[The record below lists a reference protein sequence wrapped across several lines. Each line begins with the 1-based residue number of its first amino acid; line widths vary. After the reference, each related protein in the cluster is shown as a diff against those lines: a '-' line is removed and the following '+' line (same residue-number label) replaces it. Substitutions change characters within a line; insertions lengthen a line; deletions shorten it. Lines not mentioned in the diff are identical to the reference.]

1 MYQGPQDQRVLSG
14 VMDQESSA
22 WSIAPENYRY
32 AVNLIN
38 VNNRQQGSWT
48 NIISTLEIINPFL
61 RSGVNKCVGAFE
73 DVRND
78 SIIYFVYNSLGYDG
92 VYRWYNNVAGAANG
106 VIEKVYQVFSPSFY
120 TLYNPNP
127 LGFDPDY
134 LIAGVNLADDLL
146 LWTDYNRS
154 PKCMNIKRANLT
166 GKRKE
171 YNLYFNPN
179 LTFPTVFT
187 INTYTQGNPL
197 PTQTITW
204 ASNLLTI
211 DNIISNCLTAYA
223 NNAGITLAVKLEDK
237 GNYIHATLLQE
248 GDQYSIEITS
258 TAPTWGAIF
267 VADNFYPDGN
277 GIAPSPSPLSE
288 QLIERV
294 KYPPLCAP
302 TGRFQATGN
311 LGSFNAQ
318 VANVV
323 LQNTI
328 QPDLISYYTWY
339 NYSGLSVIS
348 DPLGYINAGG
358 TNQQGP
364 FSPGGPY
371 NVFAGYFVNNNPF
384 PITVIFTVELAITV
398 VGFAGGFTP
407 TNPSWLFYLST
418 QTNASIPPSNPQ
430 TLWQWTSAYGG
441 GQTYNITATI
451 QRTMQ
456 PTEEVGLFSTNA
468 GLSGSYTGTIFGNV
482 FSAGYNNFLS
492 DTYPRFRAKYIYKD
506 NQQSVYSAISDTV
519 VPLNGGQNE
528 VLVDFTDKRLEDVE
542 LVSDIK
548 NVVLAVSKDNGT
560 TWYDFVTLEQWQFA
574 GVGMQKYLYT
584 GVEALIPVS
593 TSEAILQYHDVPLL
607 SKAQEYVDDRVWDGG
622 IVKGYDK
629 VDINIDIDI
638 NYEFLAID
646 PLYSF
651 SLIEPPASISY
662 WRRGWRGYIGIAY
675 YDDADRKTAVCID
688 PNNSRIEIPYY
699 NETQTLDPAYLTLRV
714 YNEAP
719 QWATKYRFVRSQD
732 MSQSSYLIWCADELE
747 YVNEDDSI
755 VSPTP
760 VASTKYIRIGIANIE
775 FYVDKIYKG
784 AKTSFTYVDGDRVRF
799 IMNTAGTYFQQNDYV
814 IAKVDTTYVYVAYD
828 GSIGPASGSS
838 PALAQGAMLEFYSPR
853 PQIEKPLFYEFGDCY
868 RIMPLYS
875 DGLTLKIHEGGVT
888 NQTWANSPYFLSQ
901 FASPATSDLKTGDV
915 WFRNRRLFFNTS
927 TIPGYGERTRF
938 ISSLYPSEYT
948 DQVHDNNGRTNATDV
963 LGRVYYD
970 TGIGFSDQYISGTR
984 INGLNAVQPA
994 NTKQFNTIYGLIYKM
1009 QVINNDILR
1018 IIFGNGYQL
1027 SIYVNQGVIR
1037 QSQGGPA
1044 IISILDEVAANSHM
1058 IQRTMGTVN
1067 PESVVVN
1074 DEGDVMGYDEIEG
1087 VCWMSAGN
1095 GTVDISAYFMG
1106 STWHEY
1112 GYQRRRLDRKKSF
1125 APAVYDLEKDLY
1137 VVSLNTMPD
1146 TQEVLPS
1153 FNIKLPTFADTTAQF
1168 NIVLTPNNTVIYNGT
1183 SSSSS
1188 WYGILLQALVPAG
1201 YNVAIESDGSVT
1213 VTAPAL
1219 LGYEQSVMVIT
1230 VLYFG
1235 ERFVFTYPFTGGQAG
1250 GTNGTF
1256 EGKTLTYAKRKRGWV
1271 NYYDFNPEYYGR
1283 LRNQIAGFVDGKMY
1297 LHETGVGYNN
1307 FYGVQYGSR
1316 LGYVQN
1322 KDFPKVKNMLSQWY
1336 RGIGKWG
1343 AKLFNAPTGSYPWGQ
1358 ETEMTPSHFELQEDG
1373 YYASVLKNK
1382 LDPRFPNQDEA
1393 WVNGEDIV
1401 GDAPLI
1407 EMYNDETTEARLD
1420 TTKTLY
1426 LYSENS

>member
-1 MYQGPQDQRVLSG
+1 MYTGPQDQRVLSG

-48 NIISTLEIINPFL
+48 NIISSLEIVNPFL
-61 RSGVNKCVGAFE
+61 RNGINKCVGAFE
-73 DVRND
+73 DVRD
-78 SIIYFVYNSLGYDG
+78 GSIIYFVYNQGGYHG
-92 VYRWYNNVAGAANG
+92 IFRWYSNVPGSANG
-106 VIEKVYQVFSPSFY
+106 VIEKVYQVADPSAY
-120 TLYNPNP
+120 INYVVNP
-127 LGFDPDY
+127 LDFHPDY
-134 LIAGVNLADDLL
+134 LITGVNLVDELL
-146 LWTDYNRS
+146 LWTDYRKS
-154 PKCMNIKRANLT
+154 PRCMNIKRANLT

-179 LTFPTVFT
+179 LSFPTVFT

-197 PTQTITW
+197 PSQTITW

-211 DNIISNCLTAYA
+211 DNIILGCLTAYA
-223 NNAGITLAVKLEDK
+223 NAGITLAVKLEDK

-258 TAPTWGAIF
+258 TATTWGAIF
-267 VADNFYPDGN
+267 VADNFYPDEVGL
-277 GIAPSPSPLSE
+277 PSSPEIMTE

-318 VANVV
+318 VSNVV
-323 LQNTI
+323 LQSNSG
-328 QPDLISYYTWY
+328 PSVFFPWYYYT
-339 NYSGLSVIS
+339 GLSVIS

-358 TNQQGP
+358 TNTLTAP
-364 FSPGGPY
+364 PPY
-371 NVFAGYFVNNNPF
+371 GVFAGYIRNNNPF
-384 PITVIFTVELAITV
+384 PITVIFTIELTITV
-398 VGFAGGFTP
+398 TAFTP
-407 TNPSWLFYLST
+407 SGGTGISSWLIYLATST
-418 QTNASIPPSNPQ
+418 NNTVPPSSLQ
-430 TLWQWTSAYGG
+430 LLWQWTPAYGG
-441 GQTYNITATI
+441 GQTYNITVTI
-451 QRTMQ
+451 QRTLQ
-456 PTEEVGLFSTNA
+456 PTEQVGIFSTST
-468 GLSGSYTGTIFGNV
+468 GLVGNFSGTMFGNV
-482 FSAGYNNFLS
+482 FTAGYNNFLS

-506 NQQSVYSAISDTV
+506 NQQSVYSALSDTI
-519 VPLNGGQNE
+519 VPLNAGQNE
-528 VLVDFTDKRLEDVE
+528 VLVDFTDPRLSDLS
-542 LVSDIK
+542 LVSDVK
-548 NVVLAVSKDNGT
+548 NVVLSVSKDNGT
-560 TWYDFVTLEQWQFA
+560 TWYDFLTLEQWQFA
-574 GVGMQKYLYT
+574 GVGMQKYLYR

-607 SKAQEYVDDRVWDGG
+607 SKSQEYVDDRVWDGG

-638 NYEFLAID
+638 NYEFLALN

-651 SLIEPPASISY
+651 TLREPPVSITY
-662 WRRGWRGYIGIAY
+662 WRRGWRGYIGIVY
-675 YDDADRKTAVCID
+675 YDDADRKTGVCID

-699 NETQTLDPAYLTLRV
+699 NETETLDPAYLTLRV
-714 YNEAP
+714 YNQPPE
-719 QWATKYRFVRSQD
+719 WATKYRFVRSQD

-760 VASTKYIRIGIANIE
+760 VASTKYIRIGIDNIE

-784 AKTSFTYVDGDRVRF
+784 AKTSFTYVDGDRIRF

-814 IAKVDTTYVYVAYD
+814 IAKVDTTFVYVAYD
-828 GSIGPASGSS
+828 GSIGLASGTS

-868 RIMPLYS
+868 RVVPVGDKMIY
-875 DGLTLKIHEGGVT
+875 GKIHEGGAT
-888 NQTWANSPYFLSQ
+888 NQTWANSPYYFSQ
-901 FASPATSDLKTGDV
+901 FAAPATSDLKTGDV
-915 WFRNRRLFFNTS
+915 WFRNRRLFFNTDL
-927 TIPGYGERTRF
+927 IPGYGERTRF
-938 ISSLYPSEYT
+938 ISSAYPSEYT

-963 LGRVYYD
+963 LGKVYYD

-994 NTKQFNTIYGLIYKM
+994 NTKQFNTIYGLAYKM
-1009 QVINNDILR
+1009 QVVNNDILR

-1058 IQRTMGTVN
+1058 LQRTMGTIN

-1074 DEGDVMGYDEIEG
+1074 DEGDVMGYDEVEG

-1095 GTVDISAYFMG
+1095 GTVDISANLMG

-1125 APAVYDLEKDLY
+1125 APAVYDLDKDLY

-1153 FNIKLPTFADTTAQF
+1153 FNLKLPSFQDVTAF
-1168 NIVLTPNNTVIYNGT
+1168 FKIELAPNNTVIYNGT
-1183 SSSSS
+1183 SSSNS
-1188 WYGILLQALVPAG
+1188 WFGILLQTLVPAG
-1201 YNVAIESDGSVT
+1201 YGVVYENDGSVT
-1213 VTAPAL
+1213 VTAPSL

-1235 ERFVFTYPFTGGQAG
+1235 ERFIFTYPFTGGQAS

-1256 EGKTLTYAKRKRGWV
+1256 APRTLTYAKKKRGWV
-1271 NYYDFNPEYYGR
+1271 NYYEFNPEYYGR

-1297 LHETGVGYNN
+1297 LHEAGVGYNN

-1322 KDFPKVKNMLSQWY
+1322 KDFPKVKNLLSQWY
-1336 RGIGKWG
+1336 RGIGRWG
-1343 AKLFNAPTGSYPWGQ
+1343 AKIFNVPTGSYPWGQ
-1358 ETEMTPSHFELQEDG
+1358 ETEMTPAHFELQEDG

-1382 LDPRFPNQDEA
+1382 LDPRFVNPDQA